1 MKKRLITLKTL
12 VNKNVFVPTGT
23 SDLLIEASTKIIK
36 GNKTILDLGC
46 GNGIVGISLSKIKKI
61 KKKIYFSDIS
71 NSACKNTKQNCK
83 KFKVKCE
90 VKKGKIF
97 NPWKNYKFDYIVS
110 DVAAIADE
118 AAKISPW
125 YRNCINDAGIDGT
138 KNVINFL
145 NEAEFY
151 LNKKGS
157 ILFPIISLSKEKKII
172 SVLKKRFKNINLLKS
187 KIWPLP
193 KSMYKNI
200 KLLNKL
206 KNKKI
211 IHFENKY
218 GILTFKT
225 NIYHAQKKS

>member
-1 MKKRLITLKTL
+1 MKKRLISLKTL

-36 GNKTILDLGC
+36 GNKSILDLGC
-46 GNGIVGISLSKIKKI
+46 GNGIVGISLSKIKRI
-61 KKKIYFSDIS
+61 KKKVYFSDIS
-71 NSACKNTKQNCK
+71 DSACKNNEQNCK

-97 NPWKNYKFDYIVS
+97 NPWKNYKFDYIIS

-125 YRNCINDAGIDGT
+125 YRNCTNDAGIDGT

-157 ILFPIISLSKEKKII
+157 ILFPIIFVKEKNNII
-172 SVLKKRFKNINLLKS
+172 IKKKFKNINLIKS

-193 KSMYKNI
+193 KSMCKNI
-200 KLLNKL
+200 NC
-206 KNKKI
+206 
-211 IHFENKY
+211 
-218 GILTFKT
+218 
-225 NIYHAQKKS
+225 

>member
-1 MKKRLITLKTL
+1 MKKRLISLKTL
-12 VNKNVFVPTGT
+12 VNKNVFIPTGT

-36 GNKTILDLGC
+36 HNKKILDLGC

-61 KKKIYFSDIS
+61 KKKVYFSDIS
-71 NSACKNTKQNCK
+71 ISACKNTEQNCK
-83 KFKVKCE
+83 KFKVNCE

-97 NPWKNYKFDYIVS
+97 HPWKNYKFDYIVS
-110 DVAAIADE
+110 DVAAIADGV
-118 AAKISPW
+118 AKISPW
-125 YRNCINDAGIDGT
+125 YQNCINNAGVDGT
-138 KNVINFL
+138 KNVITFL
-145 NEAEFY
+145 NEAKFY

-157 ILFPIISLSKEKKII
+157 ILFPIISLSNEKKIM
-172 SVLKKRFKNINLLKS
+172 SVLKKKFEKINLVKS

-193 KSMYKNI
+193 KCMYKNI
-200 KLLNKL
+200 NLLNKL

-225 NIYHAQKKS
+225 DIYHAQKK

>member
-1 MKKRLITLKTL
+1 MKKRLIGLKTL

-23 SDLLIEASTKIIK
+23 SDLLIEASNKIIE
-36 GNKTILDLGC
+36 GNKSILDLGC
-46 GNGIVGISLSKIKKI
+46 GNGIVGISLSKIKRV
-61 KKKIYFSDIS
+61 KKKVYFSDIS
-71 NSACKNTKQNCK
+71 DSACKNTEQNCK

-97 NPWKNYKFDYIVS
+97 NPWKNYKFDYIIS

-125 YRNCINDAGIDGT
+125 YRNCTNNAGIDGT

-172 SVLKKRFKNINLLKS
+172 SVLKKKFKNINLIKS

-193 KSMYKNI
+193 KSMCKNI

>member
-1 MKKRLITLKTL
+1 MKKRLTSLKTL
-12 VNKNVFVPTGT
+12 VNKNVFIPTGT

-61 KKKIYFSDIS
+61 KKKVFFSDIS
-71 NSACKNTKQNCK
+71 ISACKNTKQNCK
-83 KFKVKCE
+83 KFKVNCE

-97 NPWKNYKFDYIVS
+97 HPWKNYKFDYIIS

-125 YRNCINDAGIDGT
+125 YRNCTNNAGIDGT
-138 KNVINFL
+138 KNIINFL

-172 SVLKKRFKNINLLKS
+172 SVLKKKFKNINLLKS

-225 NIYHAQKKS
+225 NIYHAQKKN

>member
-1 MKKRLITLKTL
+1 MKKRLIGLKTL

>member
-1 MKKRLITLKTL
+1 MKKRLIILKTL